1 MFKPEL
7 DREYSS
13 FSFSYSSGKITRP
26 VINIII
32 IIDIS
37 NFYVSIIIII

>member
-32 IIDIS
+32 IIDITTDI
-37 NFYVSIIIII
+37 SIIIII